1 MLRTLPTKLTETSS
15 SSEEGADGD
24 DVTADDNQPR
34 QSDPARLLSKKTT
47 SKKFVKKGLNVK
59 NVNYQSPHNI
69 KKEATIGDSSTM
81 QSGKIENE
89 ADFTWCSFLYD
100 KMQHMDSKSKMD
112 FKMYVDYLS
121 MKAVHHKFNIEEY
134 PM

>member
-1 MLRTLPTKLTETSS
+1 MLRKLPTKLTDTSS

-24 DVTADDNQPR
+24 DLTADDNQQR
-34 QSDPARLLSKKTT
+34 QSDPGGLLSKKTT
-47 SKKFVKKGLNVK
+47 SKKVVKKGLNVK
-59 NVNYQSPHNI
+59 NVNYQSPLNI
-69 KKEATIGDSSTM
+69 QKQAKIGESSSM
-81 QSGKIENE
+81 QSGNIENE